1 MRRTSEISRS
11 FTDLRALA
19 DSFSPVP
26 SRMGQRRHILVLSSR
41 LGPVAVPLLCRQLLR
56 GDAAQ
61 ASWAYF
67 LLLHGGGD
75 RALRALRAASADAAL
90 PDARRGVALALL
102 GG

>member
-11 FTDLRALA
+11 FNDLRALA

-26 SRMGQRRHILVLSSR
+26 SRTGQRKRVLGLSSR

-56 GDAAQ
+56 GDATQ

-67 LLLHGGGD
+67 LLLQSGSD
-75 RALRALRAASADAAL
+75 RALRALRAASADVAL
-90 PDARRGVALALL
+90 PDARRALA
-102 GG
+102 